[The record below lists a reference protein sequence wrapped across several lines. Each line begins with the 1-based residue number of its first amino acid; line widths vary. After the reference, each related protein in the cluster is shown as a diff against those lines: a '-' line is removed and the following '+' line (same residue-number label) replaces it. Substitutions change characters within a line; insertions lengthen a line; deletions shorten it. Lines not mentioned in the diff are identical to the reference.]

1 MLSPDYT
8 AFANGNEPRLG
19 VRPATVFKQIDR
31 LSVRRLF
38 RIVACIGSNCR
49 RLKSAGRSPE
59 YTGDV
64 WRLESPTNRCRIPRT
79 SQGTELRCAPSR
91 VFRIISGSESSA
103 VQNHQRFRI
112 ISGSESSAIQ
122 NHQRCGSLSWRL
134 LPCERCVETFSIA
147 TIQLCSRILTAC
159 SEQLQKRFI

>member
-64 WRLESPTNRCRIPRT
+64 WRLESPTNGCRIPRT
-79 SQGTELRCAPSR
+79 SQGTELRCACR
-91 VFRIISGSESSA
+91 VECSESSA

-122 NHQRCGSLSWRL
+122 NHQRFRIISDSESSAVRKSF
-134 LPCERCVETFSIA
+134 VA
-147 TIQLCSRILTAC
+147 TTALRKMRRDVQH
-159 SEQLQKRFI
+159 SDHTTLQPHPHCLF